1 MSKHT
6 VGPWEYDAESA
17 QVIAPKCGYQ
27 WVNGA
32 PVIAEVCPLDYSEQS
47 ENARLIA
54 AAPDLL
60 NALEA
65 MLAYAPEPAAYSTAC
80 VHERARAAI
89 AKATG
94 AA

>member
-27 WVNGA
+27 WVKGA
-32 PVIAEVCPLDYSEQS
+32 PVVAEVGPMDYSEQS
-47 ENARLIA
+47 ENGRLIA
-54 AAPDLL
+54 AAPEL
-60 NALEA
+60 LEA
-65 MLAYAPEPAAYSTAC
+65 LKAAEEWLAGWASAEPYIS
-80 VHERARAAI
+80 RIRSAI